1 MSEMDPALNNPW
13 QVSHFD
19 EFLYY
24 CCPECIYRSQDLGN
38 FEEHANNIHMIDI
51 HKEQLK
57 QDPFMINI
65 KKDLDVEIKQEY
77 FEDEVQNGSIVV
89 ENSEENH
96 FVDSEDTKPFDIN
109 QEIPNEKDSKSI
121 EPTKNIEKKFCC
133 DICKKLLSSSTHL
146 KNHRTQVHK
155 VEHIYSRNRSKEYK
169 YNCLLYT
176 SPSPRD

>member
-1 MSEMDPALNNPW
+1 MSELDNIALTNPW

-24 CCPECIYRSQDLGN
+24 CCPECIYRSQDLDN

-57 QDPFMINI
+57 QDPSMINI

-96 FVDSEDTKPFDIN
+96 FVDSEDTKPSDIN
-109 QEIPNEKDSKSI
+109 QEIPLKEIHNEKDSISI
-121 EPTKNIEKKFCC
+121 EPTKNIEKKF
-133 DICKKLLSSSTHL
+133 S
-146 KNHRTQVHK
+146 
-155 VEHIYSRNRSKEYK
+155 
-169 YNCLLYT
+169 CLLGFADVT
-176 SPSPRD
+176 SIDS